1 MYTRGYPRVY
11 DGSIYIHV
19 LHFHLSNHECATNP
33 LLLSARCLRWQT
45 VLRVASL
52 ECECTSVADS
62 RGCRSPSA
70 ISSKGQ
76 WRWKVKES
84 IPTPLQMHFSP
95 VDHYIQMV
103 DHNTPD
109 CTSCRLVG
117 AGGCFAGAVYAMY
130 ERSKLPSNSKNRIWL
145 SVIGVGT
152 FLHYNTIKMV
162 VQAVLCT
169 QSIYLEGLLRSNQC
183 TRRLQLLIT
192 NFTSRRHSVIQ
203 MHLVHL
209 WYVIKD
215 GYADLE
221 PFWVKVRA
229 IICMYTAILT

>member
-1 MYTRGYPRVY
+1 MVVHTRVA
-11 DGSIYIHV
+11 
-19 LHFHLSNHECATNP
+19 LSPHHECATNP
-33 LLLSARCLRWQT
+33 LFFSARCLRWQA
-45 VLRVASL
+45 VLRVSSL

-70 ISSKGQ
+70 ISSKVSGGE
-76 WRWKVKES
+76 RSRES
-84 IPTPLQMHFSP
+84 LYRLNFSP
-95 VDHYIQMV
+95 VEEMV

-152 FLHYNTIKMV
+152 FTRCGAFWSHLHYNINYTIKMV

-169 QSIYLEGLLRSNQC
+169 
-183 TRRLQLLIT
+183 
-192 NFTSRRHSVIQ
+192 
-203 MHLVHL
+203 
-209 WYVIKD
+209 
-215 GYADLE
+215 
-221 PFWVKVRA
+221 
-229 IICMYTAILT
+229 